1 MDKQGFDALA
11 RSLARGSNR
20 RATVGAAL
28 AGLIAAPAAAA
39 AKGGNRQ
46 DRQDRKDRD
55 GDSPGG
61 DVGATSSAAPAA
73 AEDRP
78 VASGPCGDGSVREN
92 RCTTNSDCCT
102 DYCQKSLANKD
113 GLGRCRRKS
122 EGMPCANTNE
132 CENGLTCTKG
142 VCTRSKTEGPT
153 GPAGMTGPTG
163 PGGSGNGPTGPTGPT
178 GDIGQI
184 GPTGETGETGPT
196 GRNGSN
202 GANGLQGP
210 IGQPGATGATGRTG
224 PTGPTGESGVTGP
237 TGETG
242 VTGPTGVTGITG
254 ATGPTGVTGITGAT
268 GPTGI
273 TGITGATGRT
283 GPTGPTGPT
292 AVLALGLGGNVTL
305 VTAGSGKATAAGEF
319 MTATAT
325 CPGGSKAV
333 SCGLY
338 TIPSTGGMS
347 VISRQFID
355 SASTCTIAGY
365 AGNGGEEYFAQ
376 AACM

>member
-20 RATVGAAL
+20 RAAVGAAL

-39 AKGGNRQ
+39 AKGGNRH
-46 DRQDRKDRD
+46 DRQDRKDEDR
-55 GDSPGG
+55 DSPGG
-61 DVGATSSAAPAA
+61 DVGATAAAAPAA

-122 EGMPCANTNE
+122 EGMPCANSNE

-163 PGGSGNGPTGPTGPT
+163 PGGSGYGPTGPTGPA

-184 GPTGETGETGPT
+184 GPTGETGGTGPT

-210 IGQPGATGATGRTG
+210 IGPVGATGATGRTG
-224 PTGPTGESGVTGP
+224 PTGPTGE
-237 TGETG
+237 TG
-242 VTGPTGVTGITG
+242 VTGPTGL
-254 ATGPTGVTGITGAT
+254 
-268 GPTGI
+268 
-273 TGITGATGRT
+273 T
-283 GPTGPTGPT
+283 GPTGPTSVTTGPT
-292 AVLALGLGGNVTL
+292 GPAGPAGAAIGGAVTL
-305 VTAGSGKATAAGEF
+305 VTAGSGKAAAKDQY

-325 CPGGSKAV
+325 CPSGRTAI
-333 SCGLY
+333 SCGHFA
-338 TIPSTGGMS
+338 TPPTGGMT
-347 VISRQFID
+347 VISRVYLD
-355 SASTCTIAGY
+355 SATSCTIAGY
-365 AGNGGEEYFAQ
+365 AGNAGEEYVAQ
-376 AACM
+376 VACL